1 MQGARAF
8 AVAHLAVDAVAVA
21 DEAVGAGQGLEH
33 VGEVFGAHGGFLHQ
47 HVGLAHDA
55 GHDLACHLALRGVV
69 DGGRVVALE
78 LKGAGRAKGRAGVL
92 GHVAHALLDEVED
105 LQAEGAHGALH
116 LAVVGHHV
124 GGLAGVDHGDRNH
137 ARIHGLF
144 VAADDGLKRLH
155 HLAGHGHRVHPVV
168 RQRGVA
174 ALAVDGDLKLVARR
188 HDRACTHGKLA
199 HAQAWP
205 VVHAKHRVHGK
216 QLEQAVF
223 DHFTRATPAFFGGLK
238 NEIHGAVEV
247 FVLGQVLR
255 RSQEHGH
262 MAVVPT
268 GVHLAGVLAGVGEL
282 VELLHGQRVHVSA
295 QTDGARAAAVFED
308 AHHACLAQAPVDG
321 DAPLGE
327 FLGDQVGGAQLFKA
341 ELGMGVDV
349 AAHGAD
355 AGRVCDQ

>member
-1 MQGARAF
+1 M
-8 AVAHLAVDAVAVA
+8 
-21 DEAVGAGQGLEH
+21 
-33 VGEVFGAHGGFLHQ
+33 
-47 HVGLAHDA
+47 
-55 GHDLACHLALRGVV
+55 
-69 DGGRVVALE
+69 
-78 LKGAGRAKGRAGVL
+78 
-92 GHVAHALLDEVED
+92 HAED
-105 LQAEGAHGALH
+105 
-116 LAVVGHHV
+116 
-124 GGLAGVDHGDRNH
+124 
-137 ARIHGLF
+137 RI
-144 VAADDGLKRLH
+144 
-155 HLAGHGHRVHPVV
+155 
-168 RQRGVA
+168 
-174 ALAVDGDLKLVARR
+174 
-188 HDRACTHGKLA
+188 
-199 HAQAWP
+199 
-205 VVHAKHRVHGK
+205 HGK

-341 ELGMGVDV
+341 ELGVGVDV